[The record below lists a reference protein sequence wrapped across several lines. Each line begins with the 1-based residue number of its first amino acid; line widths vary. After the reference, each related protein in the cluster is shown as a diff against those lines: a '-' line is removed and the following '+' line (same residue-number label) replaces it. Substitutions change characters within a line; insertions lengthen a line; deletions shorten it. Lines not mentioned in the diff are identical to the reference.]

1 VQQRAMTEV
10 VEYVIGDD
18 PALRALST
26 RRVHAETTA
35 AADRATLAAFA
46 AGECNC
52 LVATAKAEEGMD
64 IAATNVVIRFD
75 PILNPVSLAQSRGRA
90 RQESSDFVVLAQR
103 PDRTVRDFEAVA
115 RRQADELASGA
126 SMMDVSAQSVSVN
139 SGGIDAASAAAA
151 FAATQGTTQ
160 TNCRM
165 QLKEL
170 CERFGAAL
178 AFSDATPAPGGGF
191 ACHVSVDG
199 LRCGV
204 GSARSKKEA
213 KEQAAALALRALARE
228 PPRDL

>member
-1 VQQRAMTEV
+1 MTA
-10 VEYVIGDD
+10 D
-18 PALRALST
+18 
-26 RRVHAETTA
+26 
-35 AADRATLAAFA
+35 ADRATLAAFA
-46 AGECNC
+46 AGKCNC

-126 SMMDVSAQSVSVN
+126 TASTLTGQTSVPAPRA
-139 SGGIDAASAAAA
+139 IDAASAAAA

-160 TNCRM
+160 TNCRV

-170 CERFGAAL
+170 CDRFGAAL

-191 ACHVSVDG
+191 ACDVSVG
-199 LRCGV
+199 NTHAGRGV
-204 GSARSKKEA
+204 GPRKVLA
-213 KEQAAALALRALARE
+213 KENAAENALRALAGGSR
-228 PPRDL
+228 

>member
-1 VQQRAMTEV
+1 MRLYLMSSFDASARDE
-10 VEYVIGDD
+10 
-18 PALRALST
+18 ANRLRRALPT
-26 RRVHAETTA
+26 VELPCDDDGLPTKRERI
-35 AADRATLAAFA
+35 A

-139 SGGIDAASAAAA
+139 SGGATAIDAASAAAA

-160 TNCRM
+160 TNCRV

-170 CERFGAAL
+170 CDRFGAAL

-191 ACHVSVDG
+191 ACDVSVG
-199 LRCGV
+199 NAHVGRGV
-204 GSARSKKEA
+204 GPRKVLA
-213 KEQAAALALRALARE
+213 KENAAENALRALAGGSR
-228 PPRDL
+228 

>member
-1 VQQRAMTEV
+1 M
-10 VEYVIGDD
+10 
-18 PALRALST
+18 
-26 RRVHAETTA
+26 HAETTA

-115 RRQADELASGA
+115 RRQADELTSGA
-126 SMMDVSAQSVSVN
+126 SMMDVSAHNAAQSVSVI
-139 SGGIDAASAAAA
+139 SGGATASTLTGLTSVPAPRAIDAASAAAA
-151 FAATQGTTQ
+151 IAATQGTTQ
-160 TNCRM
+160 TNCRQ

-170 CERFGAAL
+170 CDRFGAAL

-191 ACHVSVDG
+191 ACDVSVG
-199 LRCGV
+199 NAHVGRGV
-204 GSARSKKEA
+204 GPRKALA
-213 KEQAAALALRALARE
+213 KENAAENALRALAGGSR
-228 PPRDL
+228 

>member
-1 VQQRAMTEV
+1 MRLYLMSSFDAS
-10 VEYVIGDD
+10 
-18 PALRALST
+18 A
-26 RRVHAETTA
+26 
-35 AADRATLAAFA
+35 
-46 AGECNC
+46 
-52 LVATAKAEEGMD
+52 
-64 IAATNVVIRFD
+64 RF
-75 PILNPVSLAQSRGRA
+75 L

-126 SMMDVSAQSVSVN
+126 TASTFTGQTSVPAPRA
-139 SGGIDAASAAAA
+139 IDAASAAAA

-170 CERFGAAL
+170 CERFRVAL
-178 AFSDATPAPGGGF
+178 AFSDAMPCPVDGF
-191 ACHVSVDG
+191 VCDVSVG
-199 LRCGV
+199 NTHVGRGV
-204 GSARSKKEA
+204 GPRKALA

>member
-1 VQQRAMTEV
+1 MFCISQ
-10 VEYVIGDD
+10 GG
-18 PALRALST
+18 L
-26 RRVHAETTA
+26 TA
-35 AADRATLAAFA
+35 DADRATLAAFA
-46 AGECNC
+46 SGECNC

-126 SMMDVSAQSVSVN
+126 STMDVSAHNAAQSVSVN
-139 SGGIDAASAAAA
+139 SGGATASTLTGQTSVPAPRAIDAASADAAL
-151 FAATQGTTQ
+151 AATQGTTQ

-170 CERFGAAL
+170 CERFRVALDFSNMTNGPRGGFVCEVSVANTRVGRGIGPRKAL
-178 AFSDATPAPGGGF
+178 A
-191 ACHVSVDG
+191 
-199 LRCGV
+199 
-204 GSARSKKEA
+204 KEN
-213 KEQAAALALRALARE
+213 AAENALRALARE

>member
-1 VQQRAMTEV
+1 M
-10 VEYVIGDD
+10 
-18 PALRALST
+18 
-26 RRVHAETTA
+26 HAETTA

-46 AGECNC
+46 SGECNC

-126 SMMDVSAQSVSVN
+126 STMDVSAHNAGQSISVI
-139 SGGIDAASAAAA
+139 SGGATTLTGLTSVPAPRAIDAASAAAA

-160 TNCRM
+160 TNCRV

-170 CERFGAAL
+170 CDRFGAAL

-191 ACHVSVDG
+191 ACDVSVG
-199 LRCGV
+199 NAHVGRGV
-204 GSARSKKEA
+204 GPRKVLA
-213 KEQAAALALRALARE
+213 KENAAENALRALAGGSR
-228 PPRDL
+228 